1 LLTAKQFADEDE
13 TGHDGHVTRRLL
25 KTSSVGEVFVI
36 SAFGS
41 VMTTSRL
48 SLSRTPP
55 VATAPSSTHPRD
67 TESLAHRRP
76 PACDPRHTS
85 TRKLSGTTRLPTG
98 RTRHKSSWSEI
109 ISWQRDTHAFHVQP
123 ELEDYAGDD
132 TSYRH
137 RTVLIAQLSSRN
149 TVMSRCYAR
158 SWRHAT
164 HASLQIGQS
173 CSISRHTETR
183 TCIGFALWQRQQDF
197 RFERSTLTP
206 DQTQAISA
214 IHFTAP
220 SVDKTSPCQRLC
232 FLA

>member
-1 LLTAKQFADEDE
+1 MTATPTHLDQFSGHYKFSNNVRLILLTAKQFADEDE

-149 TVMSRCYAR
+149 TVMSRCCAGAGGTPLTPAYRSVSLAR
-158 SWRHAT
+158 SVGTQKLAHA
-164 HASLQIGQS
+164 
-173 CSISRHTETR
+173 
-183 TCIGFALWQRQQDF
+183 
-197 RFERSTLTP
+197 
-206 DQTQAISA
+206 
-214 IHFTAP
+214 
-220 SVDKTSPCQRLC
+220 
-232 FLA
+232 